1 MGNLSLI
8 SPEIFIPLMTPLT
21 PTTIVGCLLGTAV
34 GDALGLPYEGLSPQ
48 RQRRLFPHPDRHQ
61 LVFGKG
67 MVSDDTEHTCM
78 VAQSLIV
85 AAGNSDIFTR
95 NLAARLRWW
104 LVRLPAGV
112 GFATLRSIGKLW
124 LGFSPSH
131 SGVYS
136 AGNGA
141 AMRSAII
148 GVCYGDRPQLMVEL
162 VQCSTRITH
171 SDRKAE
177 FGAIAVALAAYLSST
192 NISIDSDEYFDLLS
206 QLLPTATDFL
216 DLIGLAIVSVS
227 ADETTPEF
235 AINMGWKRGIS
246 GYVYQTVPIA
256 IHAWL
261 SHQENYRDAVLA
273 VIKCGGDTDTTAAI
287 VGGIVGARVGKI
299 GIPTG
304 WLTNLAEFPCNIYY
318 LEQLGSRLA
327 TANLYEKGYTNEQHT
342 KQFPPSLPV
351 YLVCLRNLFFL
362 LVVIFHGFRRCL
374 P

>member
-1 MGNLSLI
+1 MPWVCHMRDCHLNVSGDYF
-8 SPEIFIPLMTPLT
+8 PIPLARASPL
-21 PTTIVGCLLGTAV
+21 
-34 GDALGLPYEGLSPQ
+34 EN
-48 RQRRLFPHPDRHQ
+48 RHH

-85 AAGNSDIFTR
+85 AAGNPDIFTR
-95 NLAARLRWW
+95 NLAERLRWW

-112 GFATLRSIGKLW
+112 GFATLRSICKLW
-124 LGFSPSH
+124 LGFSPHH

-141 AMRSAII
+141 AMRSALI
-148 GVCYGDRPQLMVEL
+148 GVCYGDRPQLMVEM

-171 SDRKAE
+171 SDPKAE
-177 FGAIAVALAAYLSST
+177 FGAIAVALAAYLSIT
-192 NISIDSDEYFDLLS
+192 DISIDCHEYFDLLS
-206 QLLPTATDFL
+206 KLLPPTATEFL
-216 DLIGLAIVSVS
+216 ALIDLAIASLK
-227 ADETTPEF
+227 ANQTTPEF

-261 SHQENYRDAVLA
+261 SHPENYHDAILA

-287 VGGIVGARVGKI
+287 VGGIVGSRVGKL
-299 GIPTG
+299 GIPTD
-304 WLTNLAEFPCNIYY
+304 WLTNLAEFPCNINY
-318 LEQLGSRLA
+318 LEKLGSRLA
-327 TANLYEKGYTNEQHT
+327 VAILNEREYSNDRHP
-342 KQFPPSLPV
+342 KQSPPSLPV

-362 LVVIFHGFRRCL
+362 LVVIFHGVRRCSG
-374 P
+374 

>member
-8 SPEIFIPLMTPLT
+8 IPKTFIPLMTSPCST
-21 PTTIVGCLLGTAV
+21 AIVGCLLGTAV

-67 MVSDDTEHTCM
+67 LVSDDTEHTCM

-85 AAGNSDIFTR
+85 AAGNTQTFTR
-95 NLAARLRWW
+95 DLAGRLRWW

-112 GFATLRSIGKLW
+112 GFATLRSICKLW
-124 LGFSPSH
+124 LGFSPHH

-148 GVCYGDRPQLMVEL
+148 GVCYGDRLQLMVEL

-177 FGAIAVALAAYLSST
+177 FGAIAVALAAHLSSK
-192 NISIDSDEYFDLLS
+192 NISIDCHEYFDLLS
-206 QLLPTATDFL
+206 KLLPPIATEFM
-216 DLIGLAIVSVS
+216 DLIELAIDSIKHGEKTS
-227 ADETTPEF
+227 DF

-256 IHAWL
+256 
-261 SHQENYRDAVLA
+261 
-273 VIKCGGDTDTTAAI
+273 
-287 VGGIVGARVGKI
+287 KI
-299 GIPTG
+299 GR
-304 WLTNLAEFPCNIYY
+304 ASCRE
-318 LEQLGSRLA
+318 R
-327 TANLYEKGYTNEQHT
+327 
-342 KQFPPSLPV
+342 V
-351 YLVCLRNLFFL
+351 
-362 LVVIFHGFRRCL
+362 
-374 P
+374 

>member
-1 MGNLSLI
+1 
-8 SPEIFIPLMTPLT
+8 MTPPSST
-21 PTTIVGCLLGTAV
+21 AIIGCLLGTAV

-48 RQRRLFPHPDRHQ
+48 RQRRLFPHPDRHH

-85 AAGNSDIFTR
+85 AAGNSAIFTR
-95 NLAARLRWW
+95 NLAGRLRWW
-104 LVRLPAGV
+104 LLRLPAGV
-112 GFATLRSIGKLW
+112 GLATLRSICKLW

-148 GVCYGDRPQLMVEL
+148 GVCYGDRPQLMVEM

-192 NISIDSDEYFDLLS
+192 DTSIDPHEYIDLLS
-206 QLLPTATDFL
+206 KLLPPTATEFL
-216 DLIGLAIVSVS
+216 DLIKLSIGSVES
-227 ADETTPEF
+227 GETTPKF

-261 SHQENYRDAVLA
+261 SHPENYRDAVLA

-287 VGGIVGARVGKI
+287 VGGIIGSRVGKI
-299 GIPTG
+299 GIPTD
-304 WLTNLAEFPCNIYY
+304 WLTNLAEFPCNINY
-318 LEQLGSRLA
+318 LENLGSRLA
-327 TANLYEKGYTNEQHT
+327 LSMLQSKGDINDRNP
-342 KQFPPSLPV
+342 KQSPPSLPV
-351 YLVCLRNLFFL
+351 YLICLRNLFFL

>member
-1 MGNLSLI
+1 MPWVCHMKDYHLSVSGDYFPVPLARA
-8 SPEIFIPLMTPLT
+8 SPLEN
-21 PTTIVGCLLGTAV
+21 
-34 GDALGLPYEGLSPQ
+34 
-48 RQRRLFPHPDRHQ
+48 RHH

-85 AAGNSDIFTR
+85 AGGNPDLFTR
-95 NLAARLRWW
+95 NLAGRLRWW

-124 LGFSPSH
+124 LGFSPHH

-148 GVCYGDRPQLMVEL
+148 GVCYGDRPQLMVEM

-171 SDRKAE
+171 RDPKAE
-177 FGAIAVALAAYLSST
+177 FGAIAVGLAAYLSST
-192 NISIDSDEYFDLLS
+192 DRSINYDEYFDLLS
-206 QLLPTATDFL
+206 KLLPPTATEFL
-216 DLIGLAIVSVS
+216 ALIDLAIVSVK
-227 ADETTPEF
+227 AHETTPEF

-261 SHQENYRDAVLA
+261 SHPENYRDAILA

-287 VGGIVGARVGKI
+287 VGGIIGSRVGKI
-299 GIPTG
+299 GIPID
-304 WLTNLAEFPCNIYY
+304 WLINLAEFPCNINY
-318 LEQLGSRLA
+318 LEKLGARLA
-327 TANLYEKGYTNEQHT
+327 VTILNERDYST
-342 KQFPPSLPV
+342 DRKNKQSPPSLPV

-362 LVVIFHGFRRCL
+362 LVVILHGFRRCF

>member
-1 MGNLSLI
+1 MT
-8 SPEIFIPLMTPLT
+8 SPSSTS
-21 PTTIVGCLLGTAV
+21 IVGCLLGTAV
-34 GDALGLPYEGLSPQ
+34 GDALGLPHEGLSPQ
-48 RQRRLFPHPDRHQ
+48 RQRRLFPDPDRHQ

-85 AAGNSDIFTR
+85 AEGNSHIFTR
-95 NLAARLRWW
+95 DLAGRLRWW
-104 LVRLPAGV
+104 LVLLPAGV

-124 LGFSPSH
+124 LGFSPH
-131 SGVYS
+131 RSGVYS

-162 VQCSTRITH
+162 VRCSTRMTH

-192 NISIDSDEYFDLLS
+192 NISIDCHEYFDLLS
-206 QLLPTATDFL
+206 KLIPSTATEFL
-216 DLIGLAIVSVS
+216 DLIDLAIVSIN
-227 ADETTPEF
+227 ANEATPEF

-261 SHQENYRDAVLA
+261 SHQENYHDAILT

-287 VGGIVGARVGKI
+287 VGGIIGARVGKI
-299 GIPTG
+299 GIPTD
-304 WLTNLAEFPCNIYY
+304 WLTNLVEFPCNINY
-318 LEQLGSRLA
+318 LEKLGSTLA
-327 TANLYEKGYTNEQHT
+327 VAMHQNKYPSERNT
-342 KQFPPSLPV
+342 KQSPPSLPV

-362 LVVIFHGFRRCL
+362 LVVIFHGFRRCF